1 MNYRERLPAQAGKIV
16 SSAPGRAG
24 IVGNPTDIY
33 GGCVISCSVGM
44 RANVVITPHPTL
56 SLITANEEF
65 IISKPADLA
74 LRGDRYDIV
83 RAVIS
88 HFNLLD
94 EHCLIE
100 YDSAI
105 PSNSGLAGSTAL
117 MVALVQGLLARQNRL
132 PHRYLLAETAR
143 YIELHGLKITC
154 GYQDAYMTTFGGL
167 NFMDFRGKLS
177 NRPLEEELYAAIEP
191 LACLPETSGLRVQT
205 AGQAP
210 FLKNAQELPFLLART
225 PVKRVSGAVHKPLR
239 ERWLAGEPAVV
250 QGYQRIAELA
260 QLGKKALL
268 NEDWP
273 QLGALMNENHE
284 IQRNLGGSGESNER
298 LIAAALGAGALG
310 AKLAGAGEG
319 GTIIALWPHKD
330 FSPLETALH
339 DAGAAALYRPVID
352 VGAVVEVE

>member
-1 MNYRERLPAQAGKIV
+1 MNYRDRKIV

-44 RANVVITPHPTL
+44 RATVVITPHPTL
-56 SLITANEEF
+56 SLITANEEL
-65 IISKPADLA
+65 IIAKPEDLA

-94 EHCLIE
+94 ECCRIE

-117 MVALVQGLLARQNRL
+117 MVALVQGLLTRQDLL
-132 PHRYLLAETAR
+132 PHPYLLAETAR

-177 NRPLEEELYAAIEP
+177 NRPLDEELHASIEP
-191 LACLPETSGLRVQT
+191 LAPH
-205 AGQAP
+205 
-210 FLKNAQELPFLLART
+210 LKNADELPFLLART

-239 ERWLAGEPAVV
+239 ERWLAGEPSVV

-268 NEDWP
+268 NADWP

-298 LIAAALGAGALG
+298 LIAAALSAGALG

-339 DAGAAALYRPVID
+339 EAGAAALYRPVID
-352 VGAVVEVE
+352 VGAVVGVE

>member
-1 MNYRERLPAQAGKIV
+1 MNYRERKII

-44 RANVVITPHPTL
+44 RAKVVITPHPTL
-56 SLITANEEF
+56 SLVTAKEEV
-65 IISKPADLA
+65 IIAKLEDLA
-74 LRGDRYDIV
+74 LAGDRYDIV

-88 HFNLLD
+88 HFSLLG
-94 EHCLIE
+94 EHCRIE
-100 YDSAI
+100 YDSSI

-117 MVALVQGLLARQNRL
+117 MVALVQGLLARQNRF

-143 YIELHGLKITC
+143 YIELHRLKIIC

-167 NFMDFRGKLS
+167 NFMDFSAKRIGIRRGKLS
-177 NRPLEEELYAAIEP
+177 DRPLEEELYASIEA
-191 LACLPETSGLRVQT
+191 L
-205 AGQAP
+205 AP
-210 FLKNAQELPFLLART
+210 FLRNTQELPFVLART

-330 FSPLETALH
+330 FSPLETALQE
-339 DAGAAALYRPVID
+339 AGAAALYRPVID
-352 VGAVVEVE
+352 VGAVLEVE